1 MLKAIIVDDEQ
12 LCLTHLEN
20 LLLKSGGM
28 EIKAKFTKSL
38 AALDFLQNNQIDVAF
53 LDIEMPDMD
62 GIELANRA
70 IDIQE
75 RLAVIFVTAYNQYA
89 VEAFRLNAL
98 DYLMKPV
105 TAERLRETLD
115 RIVSVPSMSTQI
127 CLAKIRCFG
136 KFQVTAGNT
145 EINFRHKKAE
155 ELLAFLIDRKG
166 DFVDRWEICDHL
178 WEEYDGD
185 RALIN
190 FHSTLHRLKKT
201 LFQQGA
207 EIPIEHDDGN
217 YRLDINGLDCDY
229 LRFQRFTAASG
240 SIDQSSISEYEAV
253 TENYN
258 GDYLAG
264 KEYAWAKRNRLMMR
278 ERFIML
284 VLQIAEVYQTAG
296 DLQKSIAWL
305 KQGLYHEHLHRELNY
320 RLIRTLLL
328 ANDHLQAGRY
338 YEIYQHDLKR
348 KLNQE
353 PDQEFTELLG

>member
-1 MLKAIIVDDEQ
+1 
-12 LCLTHLEN
+12 
-20 LLLKSGGM
+20 
-28 EIKAKFTKSL
+28 
-38 AALDFLQNNQIDVAF
+38 
-53 LDIEMPDMD
+53 
-62 GIELANRA
+62 
-70 IDIQE
+70 
-75 RLAVIFVTAYNQYA
+75 VTAYNQYA

-115 RIVSVPSMSTQI
+115 RIVPGPAISTQI
-127 CLAKIRCFG
+127 CPAKISCFG
-136 KFQVTAGNT
+136 KFQVTVGNT
-145 EINFRHKKAE
+145 EINFRFKKAE

-166 DFVDRWEICDHL
+166 DFVDRWEICDNL

-201 LFQQGA
+201 LFEQGV
-207 EIPIEHDDGN
+207 EIPIEHDDGS
-217 YRLDINGLDCDY
+217 YRMIINGVDCDY
-229 LRFQRFTAASG
+229 LQFQRFTAVAG
-240 SIDQSSISEYEAV
+240 SIDQSNILEYEEVAE
-253 TENYN
+253 TYN

-284 VLQIAEVYQTAG
+284 VLKIAEFYQTTG
-296 DLQKSIAWL
+296 DLKKSIAWL
-305 KQGLYHEHLHRELNY
+305 KQGLSHEPLHREINY

-328 ANDHLQAGRY
+328 NNDRLSAGQY
-338 YEIYQHDLKR
+338 YEIYQSDLKR